1 MFMLGES
8 SATRILSFANVKSG
22 SVRALSAVKSVNA
35 IASIAGRV
43 LGDRK
48 GVVVEIAGHVRSSVN
63 EGAYSTEFRVARLT
77 T

>member
-1 MFMLGES
+1 MFTLGES

-48 GVVVEIAGHVRSSVN
+48 GVVVEIAGHVSSVN